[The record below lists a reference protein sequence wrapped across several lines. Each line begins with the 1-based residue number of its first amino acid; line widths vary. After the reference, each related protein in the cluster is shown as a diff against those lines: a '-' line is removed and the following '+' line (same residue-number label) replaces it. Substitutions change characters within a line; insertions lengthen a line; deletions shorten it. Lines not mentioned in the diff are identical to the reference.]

1 MPQRTI
7 EENEQQRAECRTE
20 LEILVSRE
28 KTLQE
33 QQNSLKRER
42 EGLITEKK
50 RIDSVVRKIQV
61 YSDQLKN
68 VNAEENLERETAK
81 LKAREKEVSCLRAC
95 CYTMSLTVF
104 FFY

>member
-1 MPQRTI
+1 MLQS
-7 EENEQQRAECRTE
+7 Q
-20 LEILVSRE
+20 E

-33 QQNSLKRER
+33 QQNNLKRER
-42 EGLITEKK
+42 EGFLTEKK

-81 LKAREKEVSCLRAC
+81 LKAKEKEVSWSIARSGFVC
-95 CYTMSLTVF
+95 
-104 FFY
+104 

>member
-1 MPQRTI
+1 MLQS
-7 EENEQQRAECRTE
+7 Q
-20 LEILVSRE
+20 E

-33 QQNSLKRER
+33 QQNNLKRER
-42 EGLITEKK
+42 EGFLTEKK

-81 LKAREKEVSCLRAC
+81 LKAKEKEVSWSIARSGFV
-95 CYTMSLTVF
+95 Y
-104 FFY
+104 